1 MNTHDSAPYPGTAWD
16 APERLQR
23 YRHRVLTERDGLRTA
38 CADPAGHRD
47 RVLEDL
53 LAFNAGTE
61 FGRKHRFEALQ
72 GGLDDFRKAVPVHSY
87 ADLAPLIERMAAG
100 ESRVLSADDPA
111 VYFTS
116 SGSTGDHKKI
126 PVTPRFV
133 RTVFMPFY
141 YAMWA
146 PMAEHF
152 WEVVA
157 DPCAVLNLKQ
167 DVLTVPRTTSSGRPH
182 LGASQVDFGERFGEH
197 LAAEPG
203 TDAPWS
209 ALPAWIGEDEH
220 LERVYARLR
229 LAVEHH
235 GLRGIV
241 TFNPAMVAALP
252 HQLCLWW
259 ERIVR
264 DIRDGTVAGH
274 PYGSPNPER
283 AAELERVARYVG
295 DRVRP
300 AHVWPGMR
308 VILTW
313 TTGVASLYL
322 PRLREEFGAGVTVLP
337 GPVAQSEGPVGVALD
352 RHPTA
357 GSLVLTAAVHE
368 FVDAAEDLRPDSETL
383 LAHELEAG
391 REYHVIFSHVG
402 GLYRY
407 AGGDIVRVTDH
418 AHGVPRVEYAGRSTL
433 SDAAGERLREGQVVR
448 ALSAGL
454 AGLGLDV
461 GNAACRVSRPH
472 GGPARYCFAVEPRT
486 PWSQDE
492 TDRLTVL
499 LDTALCRE
507 SPGYADARRRGRLET
522 PVLLRLP
529 AGSFHRDW
537 IDTVAGGIR
546 PTQVKDRLF
555 RQNPLL
561 WQRLTGQ
568 VPADSAREAL
578 QRTEDSNRGTLV

>member
-1 MNTHDSAPYPGTAWD
+1 MLA
-16 APERLQR
+16 
-23 YRHRVLTERDGLRTA
+23 ERDGLRTA
-38 CADPAGHRD
+38 CADLTGHRD

-53 LAFNAGTE
+53 LAFNAGTD
-61 FGRKHRFEALQ
+61 FGRRHRFDALR
-72 GGLDDFRKAVPVHSY
+72 GLDDFRKAVPIHTY

-100 ESRVLSADDPA
+100 ESRVLSADDPTI
-111 VYFTS
+111 YFTS

-126 PVTPRFV
+126 PVTPRFM

-152 WEVVA
+152 WPAVA
-157 DPCAVLNLKQ
+157 DPRAVLNLKQ
-167 DVLTVPRTTSSGRPH
+167 DPLTAPRTTASGRPH
-182 LGASQVDFGERFGEH
+182 LGASQVDFGEWFDEP

-203 TDAPWS
+203 TAAPWS
-209 ALPAWIGEDEH
+209 TLPPHIGEDEH

-229 LAVEHH
+229 LAVEHR
-235 GLRGIV
+235 GLRGII

-252 HQLCLWW
+252 YQLHLWW

-264 DIRDGTVAGH
+264 DVRDGTVAGH
-274 PYGSPNPER
+274 PHGSPNPDR

-300 AHVWPGMR
+300 AHVWPDMR
-308 VILTW
+308 VVLTW

-322 PRLREEFGAGVTVLP
+322 PRLREEFGTGVTVLP

-368 FVDAAEDLRPDSETL
+368 FVDAADGLHPDSGTL
-383 LAHELEAG
+383 SAHELEAG
-391 REYHVIFSHVG
+391 REYHVVFSHVG

-407 AGGDIVRVTDH
+407 AGGDVVRVVDH
-418 AHGVPRVEYAGRSTL
+418 AHGVPRVEYAGRNTL
-433 SDAAGERLREGQVVR
+433 SDVAGERLREGQVVR

-454 AGLGLDV
+454 AALGLDV
-461 GNAACRVSRPH
+461 RNAACRVNPPH
-472 GGPARYCFAVEPRT
+472 DGPAGYTFAVEPRT

-492 TDRLTVL
+492 TERLTHL
-499 LDTALCRE
+499 LDAALCRE
-507 SPGYADARRRGRLET
+507 SPGYADARRRGRLGV
-522 PVLLRLP
+522 PAMLRLP
-529 AGSFHRDW
+529 ADSFQREW
-537 IDTVAGGIR
+537 ISTVGGGIR

-555 RQNPLL
+555 RQDPVL
-561 WQRLTGQ
+561 WQRLTGRAPQ
-568 VPADSAREAL
+568 DGTA
-578 QRTEDSNRGTLV
+578 EDRQAPDDPNRGAPA